1 VRRWDPIH
9 DLQADSPRD
18 PGPHRHAHAVRLRCW
33 PASQPTIRGE
43 TVVLRPWREEDVED
57 VYRACQDPQIQLYTR
72 LPVPYE
78 RLHAAAFISQ
88 SANRWTAQDGAA
100 FAVTNLAGAVQG
112 ACTLFAVDHGAREC
126 SAGYWVGPWA
136 RRKGVGRNALRL
148 ATDWAF
154 HDGRLDRVLLEIEE
168 ANRASVGV
176 AVAAGFARSDEPPLL
191 EVVHGSLRRMIV
203 FDKSSAIGD
212 DSRQP
217 VPACPRCCPKQTFPP
232 GLYRKEDV

>member
-88 SANRWTAQDGAA
+88 SANRWTAQD
-100 FAVTNLAGAVQG
+100 
-112 ACTLFAVDHGAREC
+112 
-126 SAGYWVGPWA
+126 
-136 RRKGVGRNALRL
+136 
-148 ATDWAF
+148 
-154 HDGRLDRVLLEIEE
+154 